1 MGEAL
6 KGGKSEEILYKPRMM
21 VVIDFSMILAA
32 FLAIYIAV
40 GLGFL
45 LYGILFQFDDLRAI
59 ADQHGDIWFLIFVG
73 TLIWAWPLLIILMA
87 TEGMRDG

>member
-1 MGEAL
+1 M
-6 KGGKSEEILYKPRMM
+6 K

-45 LYGILFQFDDLRAI
+45 LYGILFQFEDLRAI

-87 TEGMRDG
+87 TEGLNAE